1 MALLQS
7 LSWEWDALITSIL
20 ACIIVILWMK
30 LSQNVKFIKRQAEI
44 ALSRRPGESAI
55 VAAKQNLIQ
64 CEESPILDIGSLA
77 DSFIKSMDKYKDLE
91 YFRVKSESGWNSVSW
106 CQVYEQAS
114 DLGSGLKSLGLV
126 ASTSF
131 SASADFQNSLVGILL
146 KNSSFW
152 IVSDHACSIN
162 SLISVPIHVSFNTQD
177 LKSVLNH
184 SKLTILITSLDK
196 LKDVLKVKSKYLK
209 FIILTVDSVPKE
221 FMQKVD
227 GVEILSFKYVL
238 ELGRKSLQKVELPL
252 LNNVFTICYTSGTT
266 GDPKGVMLT
275 HGNMI
280 EAGKGLLKIIPH
292 SLLPGREDAH
302 LSFLPMSHIFERLNI
317 HGTF

>member
-1 MALLQS
+1 
-7 LSWEWDALITSIL
+7 
-20 ACIIVILWMK
+20 MK
-30 LSQNVKFIKRQAEI
+30 LSQNEKFIKRQAEI
-44 ALSRRPGESAI
+44 GLSRRPGESAI

-64 CEESPILDIGSLA
+64 WEESPILDIGSLA
-77 DSFIKSMDKYKDLE
+77 DSFIKSKDKYKDLE

-106 CQVYEQAS
+106 CQVYEQAA
-114 DLGSGLKSLGLV
+114 DLGSGLKSLGLI

-131 SASADFQNSLVGILL
+131 SGSASASADFQNSLVGILL

-184 SKLTILITSLDK
+184 SKLTVLITSLDK

-221 FMQKVD
+221 LMEKED

-238 ELGRKSLQKVELPL
+238 ELGRKCLQKVELPL
-252 LNNVFTICYTSGTT
+252 LNNVFTICYTSGTV

-280 EAGKGLLKIIPH
+280 EAGKGLLKIIPQ
-292 SLLPGREDAH
+292 SLLPGSEDAH

-317 HGTF
+317 HGIFFRIL